1 MSVSPPNAARATL
14 SLAAGTSVGDRLA
27 ACKAFL
33 QAGDA
38 ALRQHHEAGGSGL
51 EIAHERAAL
60 IDAMLTQLFDHSIAS
75 FPATDGKTPATVA
88 LLALGGYGRRE
99 LSPLSDVDIMFLF
112 PAKTKPAVVKS
123 LLEHLSKEVLYPLWD
138 SGLKV
143 GHSTR
148 NVDEVFV
155 EARKDIQT
163 LTSMLES
170 RLIAGSTALYESFAQ
185 AYRTF
190 ATAEDPKGYIAA
202 RLDDQARRR
211 EKFGDT
217 VFIQEPDV
225 KNGVGGLRDYQN
237 AVWMARVKLGV
248 ASIEELVTQGY
259 LREEEVRDFT
269 RAYDW
274 LLRVRNELHFL
285 SRRPTDLLDL
295 ELQPRVAQNLGYG
308 EVDLLPRVEH
318 FMQDYYRA
326 AQTIFRVSKIVE
338 SRLALTIGRDAQ
350 GEPISLRQSLLAS
363 RFRRSKRLDG
373 FILRGRELAA
383 ETPTVFQDDPV
394 RLIRVFRH
402 CQQLGCQPDF
412 HLATLIRESAP
423 KLLTPQV
430 RRSNDAVVSFRAIL
444 SATGAVFPTL
454 SLMHELGV
462 LGLFIPEF
470 DALTC
475 MVQHEYYHRYTA
487 DVHTLNAIRQLDLI
501 FTNAEPITLKY
512 REALHETADP
522 ALLYLTL
529 LLHDIGKADGI
540 QGHAESGVRLAGPI
554 MERLGV
560 SPEGRELVAFVI
572 KNHLVMARF
581 WQKRDVDD
589 PQTAAAFAELVG
601 NAEQLR
607 NLYVHTFC
615 DARGTAVSLWNSYK
629 DTLHTSLYR
638 ATLERLSLGEGV
650 LASYEKKKQMTQQ
663 DLIARKIPGISTD
676 EIVAHF
682 SLLPERYFIQTDA
695 DEITL
700 HIQMVNRLLKS
711 IANADTI
718 GSLKP
723 IIEWKDDLNRSL
735 TVVNVVTW
743 DRAGLF
749 YKLAGAFSVAGLSIL
764 GSKVISRSDHIAIDT
779 FYVVEPDRGVV
790 QSSSAQEIFARTIEA
805 ALVANKDLY
814 PEIVAQAKRV
824 AATRPFTPA
833 GEALHTSFP
842 PTVEVYHE
850 LSMQRTIVEIQA
862 RDQIGLLYRFAKTIS
877 DHGFDITFA
886 RIGTERGVAIDTFY
900 IESSE
905 PTKPIDES
913 RLHALRDTLADIIK
927 PAPAAAAAGR

>member
-1 MSVSPPNAARATL
+1 MLAR
-14 SLAAGTSVGDRLA
+14 
-27 ACKAFL
+27 
-33 QAGDA
+33 
-38 ALRQHHEAGGSGL
+38 
-51 EIAHERAAL
+51 
-60 IDAMLTQLFDHSIAS
+60 LFDHALAGYTADHGKP
-75 FPATDGKTPATVA
+75 PAPVA
-88 LLALGGYGRRE
+88 LVALGGYGRGE
-99 LSPLSDVDIMFLF
+99 LSPLSDIDVMFLL
-112 PAKTKPAVVKS
+112 PAKTKPAAVKP
-123 LLEHLSKEVLYPLWD
+123 LLERLSNEVLYPLWD

-148 NVDEVFV
+148 NVDDVFA

-163 LTSMLES
+163 LTSLLES
-170 RLIAGSTALYESFAQ
+170 RFLAGSATLYETFAQ
-185 AYRTF
+185 AYRAF
-190 ATAEDPKGYIAA
+190 ATSEDPKGYIAA
-202 RLDDQARRR
+202 RLEDQARRR
-211 EKFGDT
+211 EKYGDT
-217 VFIQEPDV
+217 VFLQEPDV
-225 KNGVGGLRDYQN
+225 KNGVGSLRDYQN
-237 AVWMARVKLGV
+237 AVWMARVKLGI
-248 ASIEELVTQGY
+248 AGIEELGTQNY
-259 LREEEVRDFT
+259 LRPEELREFT
-269 RAYDW
+269 RAYDF

-295 ELQPRVAQNLGYG
+295 ELQQRAALNLGYS
-308 EVDLLPRVEH
+308 EADPLVRIER

-326 AQTIFRVSKIVE
+326 AQSIYRLSKVVE
-338 SRLALTIGRDAQ
+338 SRLALAIGRDAS
-350 GEPISLRQSLLAS
+350 GERISFRESLLAS

-373 FILRGRELAA
+373 FMLRGRELAA
-383 ETPTVFQDDPV
+383 ESPGVFKDDPV

-412 HLATLIRESAP
+412 HLAALIRESAP
-423 KLLTPQV
+423 LLTPEV
-430 RRSNDAVVSFRAIL
+430 RLSADANISFRAIL
-444 SATGAVFPTL
+444 SEVGAVFPTL
-454 SLMHELGV
+454 SLMHELGI
-462 LGLFIPEF
+462 LGRFIPEF
-470 DALTC
+470 DGLTC

-529 LLHDIGKADGI
+529 LLHDTGKADGI
-540 QGHAESGVRLAGPI
+540 KGHAESGVRLAGPI
-554 MERLGV
+554 MDRLGV
-560 SPEGRELVAFVI
+560 SPEGRELVSFVI
-572 KNHLVMARF
+572 KNHLAMARF

-638 ATLERLSLGEGV
+638 ATLERLSLGSGIH
-650 LASYEKKKQMTQQ
+650 ASYERRKQMTLQ
-663 DLIARKIPGISTD
+663 DLTARTIPGISPE
-676 EIVAHF
+676 EIAAHF
-682 SLLPERYFIQTDA
+682 SLLPERYFVQTDSS
-695 DEITL
+695 EISL
-700 HIQMVNRLLKS
+700 HISMVNRLLKS
-711 IANADTI
+711 IATADTV

-723 IIEWKDDLNRSL
+723 VIEWQDDLNRSL

-764 GSKVISRSDHIAIDT
+764 GAKIISRSDHIAIDT

-790 QSSSAQEIFARTIEA
+790 QSAGAQETFARTIEA
-805 ALVANKDLY
+805 ALVGNKDLY
-814 PEIVAQAKRV
+814 PDIVAQAKRV
-824 AATRPFTPA
+824 AATRPAVT
-833 GEALHTSFP
+833 GEGLHTSFP
-842 PTVEVYHE
+842 PTVDVYHE

-862 RDQIGLLYRFAKTIS
+862 RDQIGLLYRLAKTIS

-905 PTKPIDES
+905 PAAAIEER
-913 RLHALRDTLADIIK
+913 RLHTLRDALAEVIK
-927 PAPAAAAAGR
+927 PAAAADKPA

>member
-1 MSVSPPNAARATL
+1 MPTSQKPSAPALLEFAD
-14 SLAAGTSVGDRLA
+14 GTSVADRLA
-27 ACKAFL
+27 ACKAYL

-38 ALRQHHEAGGSGL
+38 ALRQRHAAGAPGL
-51 EIAHERAAL
+51 EVVQARAAI
-60 IDAMLTQLFDHSIAS
+60 IDTMLTRLFDHAV
-75 FPATDGKTPATVA
+75 AGYTRAHGQLPATVA

-112 PAKTKPAVVKS
+112 PAKTKPAVIKP
-123 LLEHLSKEVLYPLWD
+123 LLEQLSQDVLYPLWD

-170 RLIAGSTALYESFAQ
+170 RLIAGSAALYDAFAA

-190 ATAEDPKGYIAA
+190 ATGEDPKGYIAA

-211 EKFGDT
+211 EKYGDT
-217 VFIQEPDV
+217 VFLQEPDV
-225 KNGVGGLRDYQN
+225 KNGVGSLRDYQN
-237 AVWMARVKLGV
+237 TVWMARVKLGI
-248 ASIEELVTQGY
+248 AAIDELVPQGY
-259 LREEEVRDFT
+259 LRAEELREFT
-269 RAYDW
+269 RAYDF

-295 ELQPRVAQNLGYG
+295 ELQPRVAQNLGYT

-326 AQTIFRVSKIVE
+326 AQSIFRISKVVE

-383 ETPTVFQDDPV
+383 EKPTVFQDDTV

-412 HLATLIRESAP
+412 HLATLIRQSAP
-423 KLLTPQV
+423 ALLTPSV
-430 RRSNDAVVSFRAIL
+430 RSSSDAVVSFRAIL
-444 SATGAVFPTL
+444 SEAGAVYPTL

-462 LGLFIPEF
+462 LGHFIPEF

-529 LLHDIGKADGI
+529 LLHDIGKAEGI
-540 QGHAESGVRLAGPI
+540 QGHADSGVRLAGPI

-560 SPEGRELVAFVI
+560 SPEGRELVSFVI
-572 KNHLVMARF
+572 KNHLAMARF

-638 ATLERLSLGEGV
+638 ATLERLSLGEGI

-663 DLIARKIPGISTD
+663 DLISRQIPGISTD

-711 IANADTI
+711 IATADTI

-723 IIEWKDDLNRSL
+723 VIEWKDDLNRSL

-790 QSSSAQEIFARTIEA
+790 QSASAQEIFARTIEA

-814 PEIVAQAKRV
+814 PDIVAQAKRV

-833 GEALHTSFP
+833 GDGLHTSFP

-905 PTKPIDES
+905 PTRAIDET
-913 RLHALRDTLADIIK
+913 RLHALRDTLTEIIK
-927 PAPAAAAAGR
+927 PTPLAAAK

>member
-1 MSVSPPNAARATL
+1 MSAPSTLPPAPELTFADDAP
-14 SLAAGTSVGDRLA
+14 VPERLA
-27 ACKAFL
+27 ACKAYL

-38 ALRQHHEAGGSGL
+38 LLRKRHEAGASGL
-51 EIAHERAAL
+51 EVARARADL
-60 IDAMLTQLFDHSIAS
+60 MDAMIARLFDHALAG
-75 FPATDGKTPATVA
+75 FTRTVGKPPAAVA
-88 LLALGGYGRRE
+88 LLALGGYGRSE
-99 LSPLSDVDIMFLF
+99 LSPLSDIDVMFLF
-112 PAKTKPAVVKS
+112 PAKTRPPTVKP
-123 LLEHLSKEVLYPLWD
+123 LLEYLTQEILYPLWD

-148 NVDEVFV
+148 NVDEVFM
-155 EARKDIQT
+155 EARKDVQT
-163 LTSMLES
+163 LTSMLEA
-170 RLIAGSTALYESFAQ
+170 RYLAGATGVYEVFAQ
-185 AYRTF
+185 AYRQF
-190 ATAEDPKGYIAA
+190 ATSEDPKGYIAA
-202 RLDDQARRR
+202 RLDDQAHRR

-217 VFIQEPDV
+217 VFLQEPDV

-237 AVWMARVKLGV
+237 AVWMARVKLGIS
-248 ASIEELVTQGY
+248 SIDELVTQGY
-259 LREEEVRDFT
+259 LRDEELREFT
-269 RAYDW
+269 RAYDF

-285 SRRPTDLLDL
+285 SRRATDVLDL
-295 ELQPRVAQNLGYG
+295 ERQARVAQNLGYT
-308 EVDLLPRVEH
+308 EADPLPRVEH

-326 AQTIFRVSKIVE
+326 AQSIFRLSKVVE

-350 GEPISLRQSLLAS
+350 GEPISLRESLLAS
-363 RFRRSKRLDG
+363 RFRRSRRLDG

-383 ETPTVFQDDPV
+383 EKPTVFQEDPV

-402 CQQLGCQPDF
+402 CQQLDCRPDF
-412 HLATLIRESAP
+412 HLATLIRQSAP
-423 KLLTPQV
+423 VLLTDTV
-430 RRSNDAVVSFRAIL
+430 RASHDAVVSFRAIL
-444 SATGAVFPTL
+444 SEAGAVFPTL

-470 DALTC
+470 DGLTC

-501 FTNAEPITLKY
+501 FTEAEPITLKY
-512 REALHETADP
+512 REALHETTDP

-529 LLHDIGKADGI
+529 LLHDIGKSNGI

-560 SPEGRELVAFVI
+560 SPEGRELVSFVI

-589 PQTAAAFAELVG
+589 PTTAAAFAELVQ

-629 DTLHTSLYR
+629 DTLHTNLYR

-650 LASYEKKKQMTQQ
+650 LASYEKKKQMTLQ
-663 DLIARKIPGISTD
+663 DLIARQIPGISPD

-695 DEITL
+695 DEIAL

-711 IANADTI
+711 IATADTI

-723 IIEWKDDLNRSL
+723 VIEWKDDINRSL

-790 QSSSAQEIFARTIEA
+790 QSSTSQELFARTIEA
-805 ALVANKDLY
+805 ALVANKELY
-814 PEIVAQAKRV
+814 PDIVAQAKRV
-824 AATRPFTPA
+824 AATRPQAA

-862 RDQIGLLYRFAKTIS
+862 RDQIGLLYRLAKTIS
-877 DHGFDITFA
+877 DQGFDITFA

-905 PTKPIDES
+905 PSKPMTEE
-913 RLHALRDTLADIIK
+913 RLQTLKDTLADIIK
-927 PAPAAAAAGR
+927 PSTPARPA